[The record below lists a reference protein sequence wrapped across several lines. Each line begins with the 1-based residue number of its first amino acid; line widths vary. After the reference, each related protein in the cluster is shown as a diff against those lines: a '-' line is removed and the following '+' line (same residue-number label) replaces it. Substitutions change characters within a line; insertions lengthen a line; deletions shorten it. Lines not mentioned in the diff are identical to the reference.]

1 MYEDLE
7 TVPVYVCHDPIEEAE
22 MIAALEQ
29 AGIHCALQS
38 FEDSAYDGLFTYGL
52 GRSRILVLEK
62 DVVCAERVVQGV
74 AQLFEKSGTGTSEE
88 TSDSTR

>member
-29 AGIHCALQS
+29 AGIRCILQS

-52 GRSRILVLEK
+52 GRCRILVLEK
-62 DVVCAERVVQGV
+62 DTVRAERVVEGV
-74 AQLFEKSGTGTSEE
+74 ARLFNQSGTDAGEE